1 MRQTDAV
8 AESEQTEGDDGAE
21 SAAASSDGGDGSN
34 QAVDDASGTP
44 RTSKTSPAGT
54 STGWRTWARLR
65 LARRLLPVDT
75 YAPIIGGVI
84 FIAVA
89 WVMVH
94 ELRDLPL
101 ADVAAYLSGFP
112 LTNIGIAFAL
122 TALNFVVLSGYDTLA
137 MRYVGVDLPYPR
149 VAFSAFIGY
158 AFSQAIGNPLI
169 TGGGVRYR
177 LYSSWGLTT
186 EQIAKTVLF
195 AGVSFWIG
203 CFALGSVLFLGQ
215 PVSLQ
220 ALDLPIRPAWIGV
233 ACLIPAAG
241 YVGVTTVRDRP
252 LHIRG
257 YSLSM
262 PAQWMVPAQI
272 SIAIADLFVA
282 ASVLYVL
289 LPSGADISYL
299 YLLGVFQI
307 ALIAGVMSHVPGGL
321 GVFDGILLMMLDP
334 FLSISV
340 LVGGI
345 LAFRVIFHI
354 LPLTLAAT
362 AYLWFETRQVKDLMA
377 KD

>member
-8 AESEQTEGDDGAE
+8 AESDQTEVDDSAE
-21 SAAASSDGGDGSN
+21 SAAASSDGEE
-34 QAVDDASGTP
+34 ASEQPRDRASDTP
-44 RTSKTSPAGT
+44 RAATKSPAGT
-54 STGWRTWARLR
+54 ASGWRTWARLR
-65 LARRLLPVDT
+65 LARRMLPVDS

-84 FIAVA
+84 FVAVA

-101 ADVAAYLSGFP
+101 AEVAAYLSGLP
-112 LTNIGIAFAL
+112 LPHIGIALAL
-122 TALNFVVLSGYDTLA
+122 TVLNFIVLSGYDTLA
-137 MRYVGVDLPYPR
+137 MRYVNVDLSYHR

-195 AGVSFWIG
+195 AGVSFWMG
-203 CFALGSVLFLGQ
+203 CFALGSFLFLGQ

-220 ALDLPIRPAWIGV
+220 TLDLPIQPTWIGI
-233 ACLIPAAG
+233 ACLIPTAG
-241 YVGVTTVRDRP
+241 YVGVTAIRDRP
-252 LHIRG
+252 LFIRG
-257 YSLSM
+257 FSLSM

-272 SIAIADLFVA
+272 GIAVADLFVA

-321 GVFDGILLMMLDP
+321 GVFDGILLMMLGP
-334 FLSISV
+334 FLSTSV
-340 LVGGI
+340 VVGAI

-354 LPLTLAAT
+354 LPLTLAAI
-362 AYLWFETRQVKDLMA
+362 AYLCFETRQVQEHISRG
-377 KD
+377 